1 MSQIN
6 LQQKFNTIDT
16 VIASVTNQSTL
27 SPGQL
32 QDKFL
37 QFNQS
42 GNLVAVDLDVSSIF
56 PQLVVYS
63 QNGTNLT
70 ISNYET
76 EYSNPNFDTIK
87 KFIDVCNFEI
97 KFIDKENNKIYS
109 IEELSKEMDF

>member
-1 MSQIN
+1 MIGTILRNIRKIRGLTQSNVGNELN
-6 LQQKFNTIDT
+6 LADN
-16 VIASVTNQSTL
+16 
-27 SPGQL
+27 
-32 QDKFL
+32 
-37 QFNQS
+37 
-42 GNLVAVDLDVSSIF
+42 
-56 PQLVVYS
+56 
-63 QNGTNLT
+63 T